1 IWISTSATT
10 SHLYISTAGKVGI
23 GTNSPSAKLT
33 INTSIGNAL
42 LAMNDVGG
50 TPAIYA
56 YNSSIGAY
64 GIRADAVG
72 TGTKYGI
79 YGRATGGGT
88 NQAGLFT
95 ASGGT
100 NNWGVYVTAGQSYF
114 DDEVGI
120 GIDAPTHKL
129 HVVGG
134 ILATSSITASSFHGD
149 GSNLDGL
156 DFSIG
161 DSYGGGKIFWLDASR
176 EHGLIS
182 TTEEQSAGLIW
193 GPNSVTAATLSAV
206 YAGKANTSKI
216 VAAYGAGTSAAKLC
230 ADYTVTVNDEYYDDW
245 YLPSIYEWSLLNPHY
260 EVVGGFTSGHYYWT
274 SNEKDTNVSYLA
286 RVGAGNQIE
295 TNKSN
300 PYHVRCIRSDSS
312 IGTSGDNLGHHM
324 ASQNIKL
331 NGNWLSNDG
340 GDEGVFVDSAGKVGI
355 GTASPAGGLH

>member
-1 IWISTSATT
+1 MEFIKKIVICVIFLCASISNAAEFEVMDMLTVNGITHLKSSATIIVPDTVPSSIWISTSATT

-100 NNWGVYVTAGQSYF
+100 NNWGIYVTAGEAYF
-114 DDEVGI
+114 SDDVGI

-129 HVVGG
+129 HVFGG
-134 ILATSSITASSFHGD
+134 ILATSSITASEFYGD
-149 GSNLDGL
+149 ASNLTNVP
-156 DFSIG
+156 G
-161 DSYGGGKIFWLDASR
+161 DDLGNHVA
-176 EHGLIS
+176 
-182 TTEEQSAGLIW
+182 TT
-193 GPNSVTAATLSAV
+193 TLQMINF
-206 YAGKANTSKI
+206 GINTSSDI
-216 VAAYGAGTSAAKLC
+216 SAAR
-230 ADYTVTVNDEYYDDW
+230 Y
-245 YLPSIYEWSLLNPHY
+245 
-260 EVVGGFTSGHYYWT
+260 
-274 SNEKDTNVSYLA
+274 
-286 RVGAGNQIE
+286 QI
-295 TNKSN
+295 
-300 PYHVRCIRSDSS
+300 
-312 IGTSGDNLGHHM
+312 
-324 ASQNIKL
+324 
-331 NGNWLSNDG
+331 NG
-340 GDEGVFVDSAGKVGI
+340 
-355 GTASPAGGLH
+355 